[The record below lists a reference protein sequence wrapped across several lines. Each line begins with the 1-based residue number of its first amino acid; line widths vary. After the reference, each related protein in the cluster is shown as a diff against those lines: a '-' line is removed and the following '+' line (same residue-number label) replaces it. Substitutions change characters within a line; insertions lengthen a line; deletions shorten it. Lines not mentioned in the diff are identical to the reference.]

1 MIQAAMTTPSTNV
14 LPAVVRQLRNLHPV
28 EAHVLDVWGAVDDD
42 DYVIELVIRGRP
54 VSSKNARHPALN
66 RKTGKMFIAK
76 DAAVAAWMNGAIMQL
91 KLQWRGAQPIPRD
104 ARLRAIVIGYE
115 STRQHLDLDN
125 SIQGALDALQL
136 AGVIENDKSIRPL
149 LCDLRKAAS
158 EDEVRIE
165 ILLVTDR
172 LGDDVEF

>member
-1 MIQAAMTTPSTNV
+1 MPGVASQTRESRLV
-14 LPAVVRQLRNLHPV
+14 HHV
-28 EAHVLDVWGAVDDD
+28 EAHVLDVFGPVHDDD
-42 DYVIELVIRGRP
+42 FVISLVVRGRP

-66 RKTGKMFIAK
+66 RKSGKMFIAK
-76 DAAVAAWMNGAIMQL
+76 DKKVAAWMDGAVLQL
-91 KLQWRGAQPIPRD
+91 KLQWCGARPIPRD
-104 ARLRAIVIGYE
+104 ARLRAILVGYE
-115 STRQHLDLDN
+115 SPRQHLDLDN

-165 ILLVTDR
+165 IVLVTDR
-172 LGDDVEF
+172 LGAEAEF